1 MVSDKEKHAS
11 PPPHEIH
18 THTYTG
24 RPPHNSDIV
33 CESCVAGGPLVW
45 EEGHG
50 PVWLVLLLQLK
61 FNSSSQVSFTL

>member
-11 PPPHEIH
+11 PPPQNTH

-24 RPPHNSDIV
+24 GPLHYSDIV
-33 CESCVAGGPLVW
+33 CESCVAGGPLVR

-61 FNSSSQVSFTL
+61 FSSSS